1 MMFQTFHTAYRCL
14 FFFLAAA
21 LIAGCGGGIQRAA
34 VEGQVS
40 LDGKPIQKGSIFF
53 RPSGETKGMTAG
65 GEIADGRYSLPAEK
79 GPAVGGNLVEI
90 YTDLR
95 TGRKVPLVPGDPKAG
110 MKDEV
115 LQAVA
120 PRYNTQTTL
129 HCEIAPGDNSH
140 NFEVTSK

>member
-1 MMFQTFHTAYRCL
+1 MFETFNTVYRCL

-21 LIAGCGGGIQRAA
+21 LITGCGGGIERAA

-40 LDGKPIQKGSIFF
+40 LNGKPIQKGSIFF
-53 RPSGETKGMTAG
+53 RPTGETKGMTAG
-65 GEIADGRYSLPAEK
+65 GEISDGRYRLSADK
-79 GPAVGGNLVEI
+79 GPAVGSNLVEI

-95 TGRKVPLVPGDPKAG
+95 TGRKVPLVPGDPTAG

-120 PRYNTQTTL
+120 ARYNTQTTL
-129 HCEIAPGDNSH
+129 RCEIAAGDNSH
-140 NFEVTSK
+140 DFEVTSK